1 MLEGQTFT
9 AGASGDGDVLLTLSG
24 GGTVELDG
32 VAAGSFSGSFV
43 A

>member
-9 AGASGDGDVLLTLSG
+9 AGASGDGGVLRTLSG